1 MGESKPM
8 PLFQKSAFLSQKHRY
23 FTQVYI
29 IICQF
34 DRLRLRSSKVRE
46 RGRRRI
52 REINLE
58 QTPTSSEIAAS
69 HCYKLSGKK
78 KKNNNSD
85 QFATTGEPSSGWV
98 SYSRNTLKTAST
110 VWLCAQ
116 VGDLPKRFLLLPLPS
131 TPLQQEEG
139 MFFVLFLASLFPFV
153 HRPVADRI
161 AALLSLC
168 LFDVSLSCPP
178 RKYSTFL
185 HWVYLIHFNYKL
197 QQEFGDLWF
206 PWLFPLPLL

>member
-98 SYSRNTLKTAST
+98 NYSRNTLKTAST

-139 MFFVLFLASLFPFV
+139 MFFVLFDFFWPLCSHLCTDQWQTGELPCCLYVWCVTQLPSKKVLYFSPLSLFN
-153 HRPVADRI
+153 
-161 AALLSLC
+161 SL
-168 LFDVSLSCPP
+168 
-178 RKYSTFL
+178 
-185 HWVYLIHFNYKL
+185 
-197 QQEFGDLWF
+197 
-206 PWLFPLPLL
+206 

>member
-98 SYSRNTLKTAST
+98 NYSRNTLKTAST

-116 VGDLPKRFLLLPLPS
+116 VGDLPKRFLLLPLPG

-139 MFFVLFLASLFPFV
+139 MFFVLFDFFWPLCSHLCTDQWQTGLLPCCLYV
-153 HRPVADRI
+153 CLMCHS
-161 AALLSLC
+161 AALQESTL
-168 LFDVSLSCPP
+168 LF
-178 RKYSTFL
+178 ST
-185 HWVYLIHFNYKL
+185 
-197 QQEFGDLWF
+197 EFI
-206 PWLFPLPLL
+206 